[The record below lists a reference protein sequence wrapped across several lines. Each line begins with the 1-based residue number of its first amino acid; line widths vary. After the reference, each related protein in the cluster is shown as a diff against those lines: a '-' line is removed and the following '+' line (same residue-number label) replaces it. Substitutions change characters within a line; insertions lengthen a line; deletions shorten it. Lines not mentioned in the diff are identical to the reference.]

1 MAKPTGPKALTGSAQ
16 AKRMLALLLEALGGL
31 RTTQEAAEGMG
42 LALVRY
48 YQLETRALQA
58 MLAAL
63 EPRPKG
69 RRPRSEAQCQAEQ
82 AQEKEQLAR
91 ELRRY
96 QSLCRSLQRTVG
108 VPAAAR
114 ASPKNTKGTKA
125 KTRRIR
131 KASRGERVVA
141 TLRRPQ
147 EEADTPN
154 TRTSV
159 TQEKGT

>member
-31 RTTQEAAEGMG
+31 RTTQEAAAGMG
-42 LALVRY
+42 VALVRY

-96 QSLCRSLQRTVG
+96 KSLCRSLQRTVG

-114 ASPKNTKGTKA
+114 AAPKNPKGTKG

-141 TLRRPQ
+141 TLRTAQEGPDKPQ
-147 EEADTPN
+147 K
-154 TRTSV
+154 RTSV